1 MQRSNNGRRPR
12 RAVRLFIVF
21 VAAAVVLAASAS
33 SVSAHTRLL
42 STDPPTR
49 SSFEE
54 TPEQLS
60 LTFAEAVSPRS
71 VRLEIVSLTGET
83 IEGAQLLTPAGEDQS
98 VIGFALPDLD
108 DGVYGLAWVTV
119 GPDGHRVSGEV
130 VIGVGAADASQ
141 LQNAEFQSTPL
152 WDRIL
157 SVGGALARYV
167 WYLGLALTAGG
178 LFILYYGL
186 RRREL
191 GGGRLSGGGL
201 GGGGLRGELG
211 GGGLSSRLRRRELS
225 SGGLRDGLGGRLS
238 RRGGPSA
245 EVAAGGDAGSLL
257 GERARRALVTGA
269 LIAHIGISVRAFTT
283 ISLVT
288 RGYDTGSVMEDL
300 RLTLTEGQ
308 GLILLGS
315 VLGGGILV
323 IWAPRLARSDNPL
336 TLLQAGA
343 ALMAVIAAGSASSH
357 TAVLSSGAWEW
368 TGIWV
373 STLHL
378 AASSLWLGPLLIFGL
393 LAASRSWRALG
404 ANERSAEMRSLFRS
418 FAPLA
423 LVSFGVLLLTGLRS
437 TLLLAGRE
445 LLSSDYGI
453 ALLAKL
459 ALIAI
464 VVLPLA
470 VHSDWNLG
478 LLARWRRRGG
488 HPLGVKKKT
497 FLGLEAGALGAVAI
511 AATIIVSMNPA
522 VFSGGDNS
530 ENPGAENADGRTI
543 STADYDALSG
553 GPPESVDD
561 CTELVV
567 GKSDCYRAYFAN
579 VMRVEGADVAVS
591 EINRLRETHA
601 HIQQDCHQV
610 VHDLGNDAAEYYGD
624 IGIALT
630 YEGSACWSG
639 YYHGVVEY
647 AISKLVGE
655 TLYEELPDICTSAA
669 ANRYSFTHYNCVHGL
684 GHGVMLNLDGDLF
697 AALNFCE
704 ALPDPWEMSSCVG
717 GSFMENVTAAQQGL
731 LDTDLSSE
739 DLTYPCNTVKDD
751 FVDEC
756 WAMQTSW
763 ILSQVGYDDGGF
775 RKGFSICDSI
785 REDMIHTCYG
795 SMGRDASGF
804 ARLDVDTVL
813 RLCSLGSPD
822 YQVHCWVAASL
833 NAVYSEHDTAK
844 ATELC
849 ERVPQQHQE
858 DCFSARD
865 RAASTFV

>member
-1 MQRSNNGRRPR
+1 MI
-12 RAVRLFIVF
+12 FI
-21 VAAAVVLAASAS
+21 AAAVVLAASAS

-49 SSFEE
+49 SSFDE
-54 TPEQLS
+54 TPEQLT

-71 VRLEIVSLTGET
+71 VRLEIVSLNGET
-83 IEGAQLLTPAGEDQS
+83 IAGAQLLTPAGEDQA
-98 VIGFALPDLD
+98 VIQFALPDLD

-178 LFILYYGL
+178 LFVLYY
-186 RRREL
+186 RI
-191 GGGRLSGGGL
+191 
-201 GGGGLRGELG
+201 
-211 GGGLSSRLRRRELS
+211 RRRELS
-225 SGGLRDGLGGRLS
+225 SGGLSGLGG
-238 RRGGPSA
+238 
-245 EVAAGGDAGSLL
+245 DNAGSLL

-269 LIAHIGISVRAFTT
+269 LIAHIGISVRAFAT

-288 RGYDTGSVMEDL
+288 RGYDTGSVMEDI

-336 TLLQAGA
+336 TLLQAGV

-378 AASSLWLGPLLIFGL
+378 TASSLWLGPLLIFGL
-393 LAASRSWRALG
+393 LAASRGWRSLD
-404 ANERSAEMRSLFRS
+404 ANERSAEMRSLFRN

-453 ALLAKL
+453 ALLIKL

-470 VHSDWNLG
+470 VHNDWNLG

-488 HPLGVKKKT
+488 HPVVAKKKT
-497 FLGLEAGALGAVAI
+497 FLGLEAGALGAVAV

-522 VFSGGDNS
+522 LFSGGDSS
-530 ENPGAENADGRTI
+530 ENPSDGNADGGTI

-561 CTELVV
+561 CAELVV
-567 GKSDCYRAYFAN
+567 GKGDCYRAYFAN

-591 EINRLRETHA
+591 EINRLRDTHA

-647 AISKLVGE
+647 AISQFVGE
-655 TLYEELPDICTSAA
+655 TLYDELPNICTSAA

-739 DLTYPCNTVKDD
+739 DLTYPCDAVKEE

-775 RKGFSICDSI
+775 RRGFSICDSI

-813 RLCSLGSPD
+813 RLCSLGSTD

-849 ERVPQQHQE
+849 ERVPQQYQE
-858 DCFSARD
+858 DCFNARD

>member
-1 MQRSNNGRRPR
+1 MLRFTTAPPLPSNPGRRLMCRMTGRMTGRLIGSRLHGLRSRPTLRNGRDAQHRR
-12 RAVRLFIVF
+12 RAGRLFVIFIV
-21 VAAAVVLAASAS
+21 VAVVLAAGAS
-33 SVSAHTRLL
+33 SVSAHTQLL

-54 TPEQLS
+54 TPEQLT

-83 IEGAQLLTPAGEDQS
+83 IEGARLLTSAADDQT
-98 VIGFALPDLD
+98 VIDFALPDLD

-130 VIGVGAADASQ
+130 VIGVGAADASD
-141 LQNAEFQSTPL
+141 LQTAEFRSTPL

-167 WYLGLALTAGG
+167 WYLGLALIAGA

-186 RRREL
+186 RRR
-191 GGGRLSGGGL
+191 GLSGGG
-201 GGGGLRGELG
+201 
-211 GGGLSSRLRRRELS
+211 
-225 SGGLRDGLGGRLS
+225 
-238 RRGGPSA
+238 SA
-245 EVAAGGDAGSLL
+245 EESAAANDARSLL
-257 GERARRALVTGA
+257 KERARRALVTGA
-269 LIAHIGISVRAFTT
+269 LTAHAGISLRAFAT

-315 VLGGGILV
+315 VLGGGVLV
-323 IWAPRLARSDNPL
+323 IWAPRLARSENPL
-336 TLLQAGA
+336 TLLQAGL
-343 ALMAVIAAGSASSH
+343 ALMVVIAAGSANSH

-368 TGIWV
+368 TGIWI

-378 AASSLWLGPLLIFGL
+378 AASSLWLGPLLIFGM
-393 LAASRSWRALG
+393 LAVSRRWRALG
-404 ANERSAEMRSLFRS
+404 SSERSTEMRSLLGS

-423 LVSFGVLLLTGLRS
+423 AVSFGVLLLTGLRS

-445 LLSSDYGI
+445 LLSNDYGI
-453 ALLAKL
+453 ALLAKFV
-459 ALIAI
+459 LIAV

-470 VHSDWNLG
+470 VYNDWNLG

-488 HPLGVKKKT
+488 HPVERLGLKKKT
-497 FLGLEAGALGAVAI
+497 FLGLEAGALGAVA
-511 AATIIVSMNPA
+511 AAAAVIVSMNPA
-522 VFSGGDNS
+522 VFSGGGAS
-530 ENPGAENADGRTI
+530 ENSGGGENAGEI
-543 STADYDALSG
+543 STAGYDALSG
-553 GPPESVDD
+553 VPPESVDV
-561 CTELVV
+561 CAELVV
-567 GKSDCYRAYFAN
+567 GKADCYRAYFAN
-579 VMRVEGADVAVS
+579 LMRLEGADVAVS
-591 EINRLRETHA
+591 EVNRLRTTHA
-601 HIQQDCHQV
+601 HIRQDCHQV

-647 AISKLVGE
+647 AISKLEGE
-655 TLYEELPDICTSAA
+655 TLYEELPNICTSAA

-704 ALPDPWEMSSCVG
+704 ALPDPWELSSCVG

-739 DLTYPCNTVKDD
+739 DLVYPCDSVKES

-763 ILSQVGYDDGGF
+763 ILSQVGYTDEGF
-775 RKGFSICDSI
+775 KKGFNICNGI
-785 REDMIHTCYG
+785 REDMIRTCYG

-813 RLCSLGSPD
+813 RLCSLGDPE
-822 YQVHCWVAASL
+822 YQVNCWVSASL
-833 NAVYSEHDTAK
+833 NAVYSEHGTAK

-849 ERVPQQHQE
+849 ERVPQQYQE
-858 DCFSARD
+858 DCYRARD
-865 RAASTFV
+865 HAASTF